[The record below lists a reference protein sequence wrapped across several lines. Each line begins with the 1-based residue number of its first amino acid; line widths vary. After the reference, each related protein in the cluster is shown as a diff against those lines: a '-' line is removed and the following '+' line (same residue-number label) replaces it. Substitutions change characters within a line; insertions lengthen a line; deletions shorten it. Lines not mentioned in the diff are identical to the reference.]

1 MPYESKGIIR
11 AAKKP
16 KVTNCNSCKFKC
28 SLHFDDPLRDLL
40 CSEFWKLDYNRQ
52 KDFILSCVSSKEPAC
67 KRIRSGKGVQK
78 TSSRYYYFLKAGI
91 KVRVCKMFFLQTL
104 CISHGPVDKAFSGV
118 NETGIFAAND
128 KRGKKEPAN
137 KTKPQIIAEINA
149 HIRSFPT
156 MASHYCRAST
166 KREYLDANLSI
177 SKMYALYAENCKN
190 KNKEYASQITYRRI
204 FCNNFN
210 LSFFKPKKDQCLTCA
225 NYLKEKSADI
235 EENYQCHIRRRNEAN
250 NAKKLDKERAMT
262 DDCFV
267 SVTFDLQSVLQIP
280 SSDVSLMY
288 YSRKLYAYNLTIY
301 EAASQKS
308 HCYTWTEING
318 QRGSSEIG
326 TCLYR
331 WIQNLPDNVTE
342 ISLFSDTCSG
352 QNRNQFIAALFL
364 FIVQNSTLNIIEH
377 NFLESG
383 HSYMEV
389 DSMHS
394 AIENDKNNVLV
405 YTMHDWLNVFRLARS
420 NRGRNKKSDPYNTQ
434 ELKYNDHGQKQNH
447 GRKWRTC

>member
-1 MPYESKGIIR
+1 MEKNINKKKRKSRLPYESKGIIR

-405 YTMHDWLNVFRLARS
+405 YTMHDWLNVFRLAHS
-420 NRGRNKKSDPYNTQ
+420 NRLTIPKS
-434 ELKYNDHGQKQNH
+434 
-447 GRKWRTC
+447 